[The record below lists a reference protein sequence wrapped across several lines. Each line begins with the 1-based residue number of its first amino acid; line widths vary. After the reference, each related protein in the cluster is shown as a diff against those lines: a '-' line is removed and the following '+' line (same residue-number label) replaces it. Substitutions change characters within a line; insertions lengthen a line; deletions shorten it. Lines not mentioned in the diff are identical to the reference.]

1 MVRLA
6 VAAADVRLRPPAGVD
21 DLLLLESGQ
30 PGLRVALA
38 LLGRLVERAD
48 GTPLDCNA
56 LPIPDVDR
64 LLLSLRQSLVGDR
77 LQADTRCVAPECG
90 ARVDISFS
98 IADYLAHHVPADD
111 EALAPGSE
119 DGWYVLQQAGVELRV
134 PRADDQLAVEGLVD
148 PVSALL
154 ARCVRPR
161 GPRESSERSDPS
173 ERSEQA
179 RAQVEAAL
187 ERLAP
192 SLFAELEA
200 TCPECGLAMTIDF
213 DPLSFTLGELRD
225 RAAWIYEDVAWIA
238 HYFHWNEAEILA
250 LPAARRARYA
260 ELAAAHA
267 RRGQ

>member
-1 MVRLA
+1 MELVRLA
-6 VAAADVRLRPPAGVD
+6 VTAADVRLRPPAGGD

-30 PGLRVALA
+30 PGLHVALA
-38 LLGRLVERAD
+38 FLSRLVERAD

-64 LLLSLRQSLVGDR
+64 LLLSLRQRVVGDR

-98 IADYLAHHVPADD
+98 IADYLAHHVPAN
-111 EALAPGSE
+111 EEVLAPGSE
-119 DGWYVLQQAGVELRV
+119 EGWYVLQDGGVELRV
-134 PRADDQLAVEGLVD
+134 PRADDQLAVAGLVD

-154 ARCVRPR
+154 ARCARPSA
-161 GPRESSERSDPS
+161 GSEPGKPS
-173 ERSEQA
+173 ASGEEA

-213 DPLSFTLGELRD
+213 DPLSFTLGELRE

-238 HYFHWNEAEILA
+238 HHFHWSEAEILA